1 VTPSPVSLRQLQ
13 YIVAVADSGGFGRA
27 ATQCHVAQPSLSAQ
41 VAHAEAQLGVQIFE
55 RSRHGVRVSSAG
67 AVLVEQARRVLGA
80 QRELEEA
87 ASHLRNPFHGTFRL
101 GVIPTIGP
109 YLLPDITATIAR
121 AYPHLTLAWREDR
134 TLNLV
139 QQIKDGTLD
148 GGIVALE
155 SDIDHLEHVPLAW
168 DPFVLAAAPGHPLAG
183 SDKPVSLSALRGA
196 TVLLLDD
203 GHCFRDQAWSLCAP
217 RGAKEMTFRATS
229 LATLVQMV
237 GSGSSVTLLPSLAL
251 PVENRSNR
259 LCVRS
264 FAPPGPGRTV
274 ALVWRREAALGAA
287 LKDLAGTIRTAL
299 SKTPHARRP
308 VRRRPAARPALS

>member
-1 VTPSPVSLRQLQ
+1 MTPSPVSLRQLQ

-27 ATQCHVAQPSLSAQ
+27 AAQCHVAQPSLSSQ
-41 VAHAEAQLGVQIFE
+41 VALAEAQLGVQIFE

-80 QRELEEA
+80 QRELEEV
-87 ASHLRNPFHGTFRL
+87 ASHLRNPFHGRFRL

-109 YLLPDITATIAR
+109 YLLPDITAILAHV
-121 AYPHLTLAWREDR
+121 YPQLTLVWREDR

-148 GGIVALE
+148 GGILALE

-168 DPFVLAAAPGHPLAG
+168 DPFVLAAAPGHPLAV
-183 SDKPVSLSALRGA
+183 SDKPVSLSALTDA
-196 TVLLLDD
+196 NVLLLDD

-217 RGAKEMTFRATS
+217 RGAKEMSFRATS

-237 GSGSSVTLLPSLAL
+237 GTGSSVTLLPSLAL
-251 PVENRSNR
+251 PVENRAHR
-259 LCVRS
+259 LRVRS
-264 FAPPGPGRTV
+264 FAPPGPGRT
-274 ALVWRREAALGAA
+274 LVLAWRRESALGTA
-287 LKDLAGTIRTAL
+287 LKDVAGTIRLAL
-299 SKTPHARRP
+299 SKKPLVQRST
-308 VRRRPAARPALS
+308 RRRPTARPAQS